1 MVMADRIKTNLD
13 DDIHEEV
20 LRRHRET
27 GRAKS
32 KIVNDMCRTAVDEEE
47 SSGRAA
53 VATFLGTVGQSLFVL
68 GPIIVLL
75 QPVMAVGG
83 FSMML
88 AGILLV
94 TVEAMQ
100 HVDGGTSVREALP
113 KMVGGA

>member
-1 MVMADRIKTNLD
+1 MADRIKTNLD
-13 DDIHEEV
+13 DDLHEEV

-32 KIVNDMCRTAVDEEE
+32 KIVNDMCRDAVDGEGD
-47 SSGRAA
+47 GRDA
-53 VATFLGTVGQSLFVL
+53 VAAFLGTVGQSLFVL

-75 QPVMAVGG
+75 RPLLAVGG
-83 FSMML
+83 FTIML

-100 HVDGGTSVREALP
+100 HVDGSASVREVLP
-113 KMVGGA
+113 KIGGGA